1 MQSGPD
7 VFDRDIDPQPRRP
20 ARSDRGSIVPSQR
33 LIVNPF
39 LAVLGFV
46 IIVAIWRE
54 AFSRRSS
61 GLFQLG
67 AALLLV
73 VGFLVQYHC
82 LDCGATGWL
91 IRCRR
96 HACPTVVALGAG
108 RVAAI
113 SRSRRA
119 VSALDLV
126 HLAGSGVRAGTGV
139 VDRRLTARDSKP
151 LSMDNT

>member
-20 ARSDRGSIVPSQR
+20 PRSDRGSIVPFQR

-67 AALLLV
+67 RHCSWSSGFWFSITASIAA
-73 VGFLVQYHC
+73 
-82 LDCGATGWL
+82 
-91 IRCRR
+91 R
-96 HACPTVVALGAG
+96 PAG
-108 RVAAI
+108 
-113 SRSRRA
+113 
-119 VSALDLV
+119 
-126 HLAGSGVRAGTGV
+126 
-139 VDRRLTARDSKP
+139 
-151 LSMDNT
+151 

>member
-54 AFSRRSS
+54 AFIRRSS

-96 HACPTVVALGAG
+96 HACPTVVARWALGE
-108 RVAAI
+108 
-113 SRSRRA
+113 RRRFR
-119 VSALDLV
+119 
-126 HLAGSGVRAGTGV
+126 GPGVRFQLCIWFVLLASACVLWLASWIGG
-139 VDRRLTARDSKP
+139 
-151 LSMDNT
+151 